1 MVGWGREVLAPP
13 VAVANPLT
21 GLRLPPPA
29 SVSRE
34 EKEEE
39 GAQGVW
45 GKGRGPALVPRSR
58 LAAGAWSCCPTVRL
72 EAEEMVFREGKRRKG
87 AEGRRKEK

>member
-1 MVGWGREVLAPP
+1 MP
-13 VAVANPLT
+13 
-21 GLRLPPPA
+21 GLGLPPPV

-39 GAQGVW
+39 GAQGAW
-45 GKGRGPALVPRSR
+45 GKSRGPALVLRSR
-58 LAAGAWSCCPTVRL
+58 LAAGAWSCCPAVRL
-72 EAEEMVFREGKRRKG
+72 EAEEMVFREGKKRKG

>member
-1 MVGWGREVLAPP
+1 MCRRSPWSPLAGVGLLPP
-13 VAVANPLT
+13 V
-21 GLRLPPPA
+21 

-45 GKGRGPALVPRSR
+45 GKGRGPAPVPRSR
-58 LAAGAWSCCPTVRL
+58 LAAGAWSCCPAVRL